1 MGDGDGRLALDEAAA
16 EQVGPGGVGL
26 RQPLQAAGEHVTDGR
41 GRVARL
47 AAPLRPYQVQACEAR
62 QRGQVVV
69 VAVGAQGVLEQFDE
83 RLVGSGVPGR
93 HGWSA
98 LGLSGAG

>member
-1 MGDGDGRLALDEAAA
+1 
-16 EQVGPGGVGL
+16 
-26 RQPLQAAGEHVTDGR
+26 
-41 GRVARL
+41 
-47 AAPLRPYQVQACEAR
+47 
-62 QRGQVVV
+62 VVV